1 MTGALL
7 VRNARLKSLF
17 ITPAIVLTG
26 ALLPMSLLMVVIGSG
41 DKLAWFGAAL
51 ASAPLPLLIGQLM
64 LKPTARTSEFL
75 PLHLL
80 LMLVGLVMAGR
91 TMYGDFVTS
100 WELYR
105 EFLSAIVA
113 AFNVSTGSAPALV
126 AIVAS
131 VIFLLYLFW
140 YSRYGRYPDARI
152 DVGSKLPEFD
162 VQDLDGNAVRS
173 TEFIGAPTVFLFY
186 RGNWCPLCM
195 AQIDELVERY
205 QAMEE
210 LGITVCLISSQSDAH
225 SKALADKL
233 AVPFRFLV
241 DKDNRAAEALDIAVR
256 NGVPLGIPGNFE
268 PETVMPTLLVTSANG
283 TIIFSDQTDNYRV
296 RPEPDIFLA
305 ILRRAGAVRA

>member
-1 MTGALL
+1 M

-17 ITPAIVLTG
+17 ITLAITQTAVLL
-26 ALLPMSLLMVVIGSG
+26 AISLLMVATTPGNR
-41 DKLAWFGAAL
+41 LAWLGAAM
-51 ASAPLPLLIGQLM
+51 ASAPLPLLIGQLTFR
-64 LKPTARTSEFL
+64 PTARTSEYL
-75 PLHLL
+75 PLHTL

-91 TMYGDFVTS
+91 TMYGDFVSS

-105 EFLSAIVA
+105 EFPSAVVA
-113 AFNVSTGSAPALV
+113 AFNVSPGSLPGLV

-152 DVGSKLPEFD
+152 DVGSKLPEFA
-162 VQDLDGNAVRS
+162 VQDLDGNVVHS
-173 TEFIGAPTVFLFY
+173 TEFIGAPTVILFY

-210 LGITVCLISSQSDAH
+210 LGISVCLISPQTDAH

-241 DKDNRAAEALDIAVR
+241 DKDNRAAETLEIAVS
-256 NGVPLGIPGNFE
+256 NGVPMGIRGNYA
-268 PETVMPTLLVTSANG
+268 PESVMPTLIVTSANG